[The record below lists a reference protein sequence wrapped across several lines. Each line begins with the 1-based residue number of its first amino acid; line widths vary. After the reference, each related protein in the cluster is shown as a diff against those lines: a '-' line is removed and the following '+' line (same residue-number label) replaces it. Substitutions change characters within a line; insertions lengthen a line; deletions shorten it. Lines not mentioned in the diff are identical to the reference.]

1 MKDAPRIL
9 LVEDERK
16 LADGIESAL
25 NADGFR
31 VDIAGRGTDALR
43 LARSAYFD
51 AGILDLGLPDC
62 DGIDLLRDMRHEGIS
77 FPVIILT
84 ARDALDDRILGLDA
98 GADDYLTK
106 PFALGELEARLR
118 ALLRRKEDPLPWR
131 QIGRLKIAMNGGG
144 AFVDGKPLDLTAREL
159 AVLEVLARR
168 AGRIVAKEHLFSSVF
183 PDDSD
188 SNANAIEVHVSRLRR
203 KIEPAGATIRALR
216 GIGYRLE
223 DLMDE

>member
-1 MKDAPRIL
+1 MKRAARLL
-9 LVEDERK
+9 LVEDERT
-16 LADGIESAL
+16 LARGIAVAL
-25 NADGFR
+25 HASGFA
-31 VDIAGRGTDALR
+31 VDVVGRGADALR
-43 LARSAYFD
+43 LARSGSFD

-62 DGIDLLRDMRHEGIS
+62 DGIDLLRDMRREGIS

-118 ALLRRKEDPLPWR
+118 ALLRRNEDNLPWR
-131 QIGRLKIAMNGGG
+131 QIGRMKIAMDGGG
-144 AFVDGKPLDLTAREL
+144 VFVDGAPVDLTPREL
-159 AVLEVLARR
+159 AVLEALARR
-168 AGRIVAKEHLFSSVF
+168 AGRIVAKEHLFAAVF

-223 DLMDE
+223 EKRDA